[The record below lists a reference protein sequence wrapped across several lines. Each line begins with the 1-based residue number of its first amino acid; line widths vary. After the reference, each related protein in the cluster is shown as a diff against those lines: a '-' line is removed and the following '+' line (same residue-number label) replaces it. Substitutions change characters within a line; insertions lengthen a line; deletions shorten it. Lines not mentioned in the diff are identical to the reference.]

1 MCANNRSAATTALAG
16 VLFDR
21 YIRKPLW
28 DWRARRMAM
37 DDLVSLDEHAL
48 ADIGITR
55 GEVVGNVIG
64 KIVPRRAIN
73 DRLGD
78 YGWVKAWRWGDEH
91 ELRARFPIRRRLSM
105 LGLALAGDAM
115 ILGAVLFLT
124 GAIKF

>member
-16 VLFDR
+16 ILFDR

-37 DDLVSLDEHAL
+37 DGLVSLDEHAL

-78 YGWVKAWRWGDEH
+78 YGWIKAWREH
-91 ELRARFPIRRRLSM
+91 ELRARSRVRRRLSM
-105 LGLALAGDAM
+105 LGLTLAGDAM